1 MRSVYLSHVGCWVR
15 YLDLPGDSPGRDGA
29 GSSNASGPPNASG
42 SRDATDFPDPLFVYV
57 AGLGAAT
64 SADFPHVATH
74 PALRR
79 HRSLLVD
86 LVGTGWSDQA
96 DSERFGYTVED
107 HADAV
112 AAVLDADGVRGA
124 TVVGHSLGGSV
135 AIALAHRRPELV
147 GTLVACEPNLDPGV
161 GDLSAHVAAQ
171 TEEAFVRRGYDAL
184 RAVVAR
190 DEHAAGKS
198 VLHATTGRWTAVGM
212 HRTSVSMLADRDPTF
227 RTQFAQA
234 TMPRAL
240 LVGERTTDV
249 DLTGL
254 EPAGVAVHVVPS
266 AGHVMTYD
274 NPAGFAA
281 TIAAAVEQA
290 H

>member
-1 MRSVYLSHVGCWVR
+1 MRSVYLSHVGSWVR
-15 YLDLPGDSPGRDGA
+15 YLDLPGASPNDDTGDDTGDAA
-29 GSSNASGPPNASG
+29 GS
-42 SRDATDFPDPLFVYV
+42 PDPVFVYV

-64 SADFPHVATH
+64 SADFPHVVAH

-86 LVGTGWSDQA
+86 LVGTGWSDSA
-96 DSERFGYTVED
+96 DPARFGYTVEE

-112 AAVLDADGVRGA
+112 AAVLDADGLEGT

-135 AIALAHRRPELV
+135 AIVLAHRRPDLV

-198 VLHATTGRWTAVGM
+198 VFHATTGRWTPVGM
-212 HRTSVSMLADRDPTF
+212 HRTSVSMLADREPTF
-227 RTQFAQA
+227 RTQL
-234 TMPRAL
+234 TRGLMPRAL
-240 LVGERTTDV
+240 LVGEHTAGF
-249 DLTGL
+249 DLGGL
-254 EPAGVAVHVVPS
+254 EPAGVTVHVVPS
-266 AGHVMTYD
+266 AAHVMTYD
-274 NPAGFAA
+274 NPAGFAT
-281 TIAAAVEQA
+281 TIAAAVQPA
-290 H
+290 R

>member
-1 MRSVYLSHVGCWVR
+1 MYLPHVGSWVR
-15 YLDLPGDSPGRDGA
+15 YLDLPGDFPARDTA
-29 GSSNASGPPNASG
+29 ASSNSSG
-42 SRDATDFPDPLFVYV
+42 SPDPVFVYV

-64 SADFPHVATH
+64 SADFPHVVTH
-74 PALRR
+74 PALRH

-96 DSERFGYTVED
+96 DPARFGYTVEE

-112 AAVLDADGVRGA
+112 AAVLDADGLSGA

-135 AIALAHRRPELV
+135 AIALAHRRPDLV

-161 GDLSAHVAAQ
+161 GELSAHVAAQ

-184 RAVVAR
+184 RAVVGR

-198 VLHATTGRWTAVGM
+198 VFHATTGRWTAVGM
-212 HRTSVSMLADRDPTF
+212 HRTSVSMLADREPTF
-227 RTQFAQA
+227 RTQFAQGS
-234 TMPRAL
+234 MPRAL
-240 LVGERTTDV
+240 LVGEHTTGV

-266 AGHVMTYD
+266 AAHVMTYD
-274 NPAGFAA
+274 NPAGFAV